1 LLSLLSVL
9 SEILPVIFYL
19 CFVRRNKGE
28 GLWVI
33 FVYCFI
39 SFSAETGSIFLH
51 PAIDK
56 FYLFA
61 SVTICEYT
69 LFSLFLYLAIKEK
82 TFKYIIILGSLIFYA
97 MAIINLIY
105 KKSSTFDSLSAS
117 VEAILIIVYS
127 ILYLYEQI
135 QDPEVI
141 YVYHTKQFWIV
152 AAFFLYFSST
162 LFLFVYAATLTNQE
176 HKNYWFINDFFNIL
190 KNVFFCISLTMKKDI
205 PISSKESLT
214 L

>member
-1 LLSLLSVL
+1 MLSLLSVL
-9 SEILPVIFYL
+9 SEILPIILFL
-19 CFVRRNKGE
+19 CFVKRNKGE

-33 FVYCFI
+33 FVYCI
-39 SFSAETGSIFLH
+39 VSFSAESGSFFLQ
-51 PAIDK
+51 PADK

-69 LFSLFLYLAIKEK
+69 LFTLFLYFAIQERK
-82 TFKYIIILGSLIFYA
+82 FKYIIILGSLVFYT

-135 QDPEVI
+135 QDPEVM
-141 YVYHTKQFWIV
+141 YVYHTKKFWIV
-152 AAFFLYFSST
+152 VAFFLYFSST
-162 LFLFVYAATLTNQE
+162 LFLFVYAAALTNQE
-176 HKNYWFINDFFNIL
+176 HKNYWFINDFFNVL
-190 KNVFFCISLTMKKDI
+190 KNVFFCISLTMKKNI
-205 PISSKESLT
+205 PISKSSLT